1 MKSEEESIS
10 LANSISELNVRGTL
24 YCVHVKGDNTRK
36 RSGQQTT
43 KSFSTGGETELKL
56 PIKLMFFQIGPL
68 EACILYLEPRL
79 QSKYCEIDIK
89 NPRGEGNKNFY

>member
-56 PIKLMFFQIGPL
+56 PIKLMFSQKGPL

-89 NPRGEGNKNFY
+89 NPRGKGNKNFY